1 MTATLDPAKSLVNV
15 TTVSPLRDLAPG
27 SLPTLQATLQTWSQR
42 CSDALADL
50 DKQVAAVKKAAVDR
64 EKQRRKKERALE
76 VVMQSMDEKGAAKR
90 LGDEDL
96 MEIDQEGSGR
106 VTRGSKRGTGFG
118 LGRRLG

>member
-1 MTATLDPAKSLVNV
+1 V
-15 TTVSPLRDLAPG
+15 TSVSPLRDLAPG